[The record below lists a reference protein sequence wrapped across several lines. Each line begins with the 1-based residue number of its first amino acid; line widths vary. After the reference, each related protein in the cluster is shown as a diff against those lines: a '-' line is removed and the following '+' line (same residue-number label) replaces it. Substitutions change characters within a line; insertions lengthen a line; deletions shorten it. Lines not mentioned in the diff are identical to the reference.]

1 MFFLIIL
8 LLLLL
13 LYIENDYLGLSSLS
27 SFNEKFLLAFMR
39 LQRWERNNIFSSS
52 SFLYKKQN
60 IILYIIV
67 FRLPHISPSL
77 LITKKLL
84 DLIRGT
90 IKKDEFNLFLLL
102 VIFFFFFWDLYNQ
115 IGKSFFFLFVH
126 NFSCVRCS
134 FIEKSPSVISLI
146 IFFVLTFL

>member
-102 VIFFFFFWDLYNQ
+102 VIFSSSFGIYTIKSARVFFFCLFIIFLVFVAVLLKNRRL
-115 IGKSFFFLFVH
+115 SFLLLF
-126 NFSCVRCS
+126 
-134 FIEKSPSVISLI
+134 
-146 IFFVLTFL
+146 FFVLTFL